1 MFDLLHNSIFICGIV
16 FLPQS
21 IINLNK
27 PPKQVLEWVKIF
39 SQEIHGL
46 RFFLKKY
53 MGGCIH
59 KSVIET

>member
-1 MFDLLHNSIFICGIV
+1 MIMFDLLHNSIFICGIV

-39 SQEIHGL
+39 SQEIHGWVHVRVCYRNI
-46 RFFLKKY
+46 RFLN
-53 MGGCIH
+53 
-59 KSVIET
+59 